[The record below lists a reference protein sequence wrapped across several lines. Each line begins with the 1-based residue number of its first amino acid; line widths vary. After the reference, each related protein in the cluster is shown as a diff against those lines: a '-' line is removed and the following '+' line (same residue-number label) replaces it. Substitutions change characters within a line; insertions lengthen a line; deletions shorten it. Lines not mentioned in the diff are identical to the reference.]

1 MATSSITANFYC
13 DDAKAANAFV
23 RMLKFA
29 KTVGEAVL
37 SSTLSSFAV
46 PLNSE
51 VEDFIRKKALQ
62 ATKLKSSISYLV
74 IDEDLADVVG
84 YFTLLVKPF
93 TIQAASLSSKN
104 RRLIARF
111 AEENTEAG
119 DYTASVYLIAQ
130 IGKNYAIEEPLQ
142 ISGGDLLNMALDK
155 LRAAQDL
162 VGGKL
167 VLVEREADRAKLL
180 EFYNANGFKSW
191 NGRYDKKD
199 QVQYDQ
205 MIRVLE
211 SVA

>member
-1 MATSSITANFYC
+1 MRKLSVWRI
-13 DDAKAANAFV
+13 D
-23 RMLKFA
+23 KFA

-191 NGRYDKKD
+191 TGRYDKKD

>member
-1 MATSSITANFYC
+1 MRKLSVWRI
-13 DDAKAANAFV
+13 D
-23 RMLKFA
+23 KFA
-29 KTVGEAVL
+29 KMVGEAVL

-211 SVA
+211 GVA

>member
-1 MATSSITANFYC
+1 MRKLSVWRI
-13 DDAKAANAFV
+13 D
-23 RMLKFA
+23 KFA

-155 LRAAQDL
+155 LRVAQDL

>member
-1 MATSSITANFYC
+1 MRKLSVWRI
-13 DDAKAANAFV
+13 D
-23 RMLKFA
+23 KFA

-155 LRAAQDL
+155 LRAVQDL

>member
-1 MATSSITANFYC
+1 MRKLSVWRI
-13 DDAKAANAFV
+13 D
-23 RMLKFA
+23 KFA

-46 PLNSE
+46 PSNSE
-51 VEDFIRKKALQ
+51 VENFIRKKALQ

>member
-1 MATSSITANFYC
+1 MRKLSVWRI
-13 DDAKAANAFV
+13 D
-23 RMLKFA
+23 KFA

-167 VLVEREADRAKLL
+167 VLVEREADRARLL

>member
-1 MATSSITANFYC
+1 MRKLSVWRI
-13 DDAKAANAFV
+13 D
-23 RMLKFA
+23 KFA

-74 IDEDLADVVG
+74 IDEDLVDVVG

>member
-1 MATSSITANFYC
+1 MRKLSVWRI
-13 DDAKAANAFV
+13 D
-23 RMLKFA
+23 KFA

-37 SSTLSSFAV
+37 STTLSSFAV

-111 AEENTEAG
+111 GEENTEAG

-142 ISGGDLLNMALDK
+142 ISGGDLLNMAMNSASRFASALVMSAVSTN
-155 LRAAQDL
+155 LRDSLMKSVYFVLSASSAATCSPT
-162 VGGKL
+162 GTFAGSRPCKAPAIAF
-167 VLVEREADRAKLL
+167 E
-180 EFYNANGFKSW
+180 
-191 NGRYDKKD
+191 
-199 QVQYDQ
+199 
-205 MIRVLE
+205 
-211 SVA
+211 

>member
-1 MATSSITANFYC
+1 MRKLSVWRI
-13 DDAKAANAFV
+13 D
-23 RMLKFA
+23 KFA

-93 TIQAASLSSKN
+93 AIQAASLSSKN

>member
-1 MATSSITANFYC
+1 MRKLSVWRI
-13 DDAKAANAFV
+13 D
-23 RMLKFA
+23 KFA

-51 VEDFIRKKALQ
+51 VEEFIRKKALQ

>member
-1 MATSSITANFYC
+1 MRKLSVWRI
-13 DDAKAANAFV
+13 D
-23 RMLKFA
+23 KFA

-119 DYTASVYLIAQ
+119 DYTVSVYLIAQ

-155 LRAAQDL
+155 LRVAQDL

-180 EFYNANGFKSW
+180 EFYNANGFRSW

>member
-1 MATSSITANFYC
+1 MRKLSVWRI
-13 DDAKAANAFV
+13 D
-23 RMLKFA
+23 KFA

-130 IGKNYAIEEPLQ
+130 IGKNYAIDEPLQ

>member
-1 MATSSITANFYC
+1 MRKLSVWRI
-13 DDAKAANAFV
+13 D
-23 RMLKFA
+23 KFA
-29 KTVGEAVL
+29 KTVGEAAL
-37 SSTLSSFAV
+37 SSTLSSFSV

-51 VEDFIRKKALQ
+51 VEDFIRNKALQ

-74 IDEDLADVVG
+74 VDEDLADIIG

-93 TIQAASLSSKN
+93 TIQAKRLSSKN

-111 AEENTEAG
+111 SEENTETG

-130 IGKNYAIEEPLQ
+130 IGKNYAIEEQLQ
-142 ISGGDLLNMALDK
+142 IPGGDLLNMALDK
-155 LRAAQDL
+155 LRAAQEL

-199 QVQYDQ
+199 KVQYDQ
-205 MIRVLE
+205 MIHVIE

>member
-1 MATSSITANFYC
+1 MRKLSVWRI
-13 DDAKAANAFV
+13 D
-23 RMLKFA
+23 KFA

-93 TIQAASLSSKN
+93 TILAASLSSKN

>member
-1 MATSSITANFYC
+1 MRKLSVWRI
-13 DDAKAANAFV
+13 D
-23 RMLKFA
+23 KFA

-62 ATKLKSSISYLV
+62 ATKLKSSISYLI
-74 IDEDLADVVG
+74 IDEDLADIVG

>member
-1 MATSSITANFYC
+1 MRKLSVWRI
-13 DDAKAANAFV
+13 D
-23 RMLKFA
+23 KFA

-37 SSTLSSFAV
+37 SATLSSFAV

-167 VLVEREADRAKLL
+167 VLVEREADRTKLL
-180 EFYNANGFKSW
+180 EFYNANRFKSW

>member
-1 MATSSITANFYC
+1 MRKLSVWRI
-13 DDAKAANAFV
+13 D
-23 RMLKFA
+23 KFA

-51 VEDFIRKKALQ
+51 VEEFIRKKALQ

-93 TIQAASLSSKN
+93 TIQSASLSSKN

>member
-1 MATSSITANFYC
+1 MRKLSVWRI
-13 DDAKAANAFV
+13 D
-23 RMLKFA
+23 KFA

-51 VEDFIRKKALQ
+51 VEDFIRNKALQ

-93 TIQAASLSSKN
+93 TIQAESLSSKN

>member
-1 MATSSITANFYC
+1 MRKLSVWRI
-13 DDAKAANAFV
+13 D
-23 RMLKFA
+23 KFA

-130 IGKNYAIEEPLQ
+130 IGKNYSIEEPLQ

>member
-1 MATSSITANFYC
+1 MRKLSVWRI
-13 DDAKAANAFV
+13 D
-23 RMLKFA
+23 KFA

-155 LRAAQDL
+155 LGAAQDL

>member
-1 MATSSITANFYC
+1 MRKLSVWRI
-13 DDAKAANAFV
+13 D
-23 RMLKFA
+23 KFA

>member
-1 MATSSITANFYC
+1 MRKLSVWRI
-13 DDAKAANAFV
+13 D
-23 RMLKFA
+23 KFA

-211 SVA
+211 SLA

>member
-1 MATSSITANFYC
+1 MRKLSVWRI
-13 DDAKAANAFV
+13 D
-23 RMLKFA
+23 KFA

-51 VEDFIRKKALQ
+51 VEDFIRNKALQ

-191 NGRYDKKD
+191 NGRYDRKD

>member
-1 MATSSITANFYC
+1 MRKLSVWRI
-13 DDAKAANAFV
+13 D
-23 RMLKFA
+23 KFA
-29 KTVGEAVL
+29 KTIGEAVL

>member
-1 MATSSITANFYC
+1 MRKLSVWRI
-13 DDAKAANAFV
+13 D
-23 RMLKFA
+23 KFA

-37 SSTLSSFAV
+37 STTLSSFAV
-46 PLNSE
+46 PLNPE

-119 DYTASVYLIAQ
+119 DYTASIYLIAQ

>member
-1 MATSSITANFYC
+1 MRKLSVWRI
-13 DDAKAANAFV
+13 D
-23 RMLKFA
+23 KFA

-111 AEENTEAG
+111 AEENAEAG

>member
-1 MATSSITANFYC
+1 MWRI
-13 DDAKAANAFV
+13 D
-23 RMLKFA
+23 KFA

>member
-1 MATSSITANFYC
+1 MRKLSVWRI
-13 DDAKAANAFV
+13 D
-23 RMLKFA
+23 KFA

-111 AEENTEAG
+111 AEENTKAG

>member
-1 MATSSITANFYC
+1 MRKLSVWRI
-13 DDAKAANAFV
+13 D
-23 RMLKFA
+23 KFA

-130 IGKNYAIEEPLQ
+130 IGKNCAIEEPLQ

-167 VLVEREADRAKLL
+167 VLAEREADRAKLL

>member
-1 MATSSITANFYC
+1 MRKLSVWRI
-13 DDAKAANAFV
+13 D
-23 RMLKFA
+23 KFA
-29 KTVGEAVL
+29 MTVGEAVL

-93 TIQAASLSSKN
+93 TIRAASLSSKN

-142 ISGGDLLNMALDK
+142 ISGGDLLNMAMNSASRFASALVMSAVSTN
-155 LRAAQDL
+155 LRDSLMKSVYFVLSASSAATCSPT
-162 VGGKL
+162 GTFAGSRPCKAPAIAF
-167 VLVEREADRAKLL
+167 E
-180 EFYNANGFKSW
+180 
-191 NGRYDKKD
+191 
-199 QVQYDQ
+199 
-205 MIRVLE
+205 
-211 SVA
+211 

>member
-1 MATSSITANFYC
+1 MRKLSVWRI
-13 DDAKAANAFV
+13 D
-23 RMLKFA
+23 KFA

-142 ISGGDLLNMALDK
+142 ISGGDLLNMALHK

>member
-1 MATSSITANFYC
+1 MRKLSVWRI
-13 DDAKAANAFV
+13 D
-23 RMLKFA
+23 KFA

-37 SSTLSSFAV
+37 SATLSSFAV

-167 VLVEREADRAKLL
+167 VLVEREADRTKLL